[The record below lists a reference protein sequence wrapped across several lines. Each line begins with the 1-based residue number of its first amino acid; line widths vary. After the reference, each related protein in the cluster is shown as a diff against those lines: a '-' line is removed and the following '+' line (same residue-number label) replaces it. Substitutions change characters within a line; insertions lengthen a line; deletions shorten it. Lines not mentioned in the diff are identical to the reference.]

1 MGKDSTVQPETR
13 KLAAIMFTDIVGF
26 SRQMGSNEA
35 RTLRLLDVHNQTIRH
50 AVTEHHGTVIKTIGD
65 AFLVD
70 FPSVVHAVQ
79 CAQQIQAQFRAHNT
93 EKDKPEQIH
102 VRIGI
107 HLGDIVQKEGD
118 VFGDGVNIAS
128 RLQGLAEPDTV
139 CISDVVYRDVAK
151 KVDLGTVVSLG
162 RPKLKNIAQRFTVY
176 ALLSEPPQGLW
187 RAFQIQRLK
196 LSRRVGTVVF
206 VLVSVS
212 VVILGGIVLLL
223 SPSLLTLITRYS
235 SLVTQEAQP
244 PLPLPDKPSIVVLP
258 FINLSKDPE
267 QEYFSDG
274 LTEDLT
280 SDLSQIS
287 SLFVIARNSAFTYK
301 GKSVKAQDVSKELG
315 VRYVVEGSVR
325 KADNQVRINAQ
336 LIDATTGGHI
346 WSERYDRPFKDIF
359 ALQDEITQQIVVNL
373 NAEVRQVE
381 LERVRRTPTSNLT
394 AYDYLLRGWEL
405 RQRFTKEANIQAR
418 QMYEKA
424 LELDP
429 TYALAYVALGWTY
442 HLEWAW
448 QWSQDPQTLERYFTL
463 AQRAL
468 VLDGSL
474 PQAHMLLS
482 QAYLWKRQHE
492 LAIAEA
498 EQAVALNP
506 NDVWGYHLLAET
518 LNFSGKPEEALG
530 AAEKAMRLDPR
541 NRELYL
547 VEIGFAYRWMGR
559 YEEAITAL
567 KRVLARYPN
576 ILGAHAELAAC
587 YSELGREEEARAEA
601 AEVLR
606 ISPNFSLE
614 SMKQGLPIKEPAV
627 LERQLAA
634 LRKAGLK

>member
-1 MGKDSTVQPETR
+1 
-13 KLAAIMFTDIVGF
+13 
-26 SRQMGSNEA
+26 
-35 RTLRLLDVHNQTIRH
+35 
-50 AVTEHHGTVIKTIGD
+50 
-65 AFLVD
+65 
-70 FPSVVHAVQ
+70 
-79 CAQQIQAQFRAHNT
+79 
-93 EKDKPEQIH
+93 
-102 VRIGI
+102 
-107 HLGDIVQKEGD
+107 
-118 VFGDGVNIAS
+118 
-128 RLQGLAEPDTV
+128 
-139 CISDVVYRDVAK
+139 
-151 KVDLGTVVSLG
+151 
-162 RPKLKNIAQRFTVY
+162 
-176 ALLSEPPQGLW
+176 
-187 RAFQIQRLK
+187 
-196 LSRRVGTVVF
+196 
-206 VLVSVS
+206 
-212 VVILGGIVLLL
+212 
-223 SPSLLTLITRYS
+223 
-235 SLVTQEAQP
+235 
-244 PLPLPDKPSIVVLP
+244 
-258 FINLSKDPE
+258 
-267 QEYFSDG
+267 
-274 LTEDLT
+274 
-280 SDLSQIS
+280 
-287 SLFVIARNSAFTYK
+287 
-301 GKSVKAQDVSKELG
+301 
-315 VRYVVEGSVR
+315 
-325 KADNQVRINAQ
+325 
-336 LIDATTGGHI
+336 
-346 WSERYDRPFKDIF
+346 
-359 ALQDEITQQIVVNL
+359 
-373 NAEVRQVE
+373 
-381 LERVRRTPTSNLT
+381 
-394 AYDYLLRGWEL
+394 
-405 RQRFTKEANIQAR
+405 
-418 QMYEKA
+418 MYEKA

>member
-1 MGKDSTVQPETR
+1 
-13 KLAAIMFTDIVGF
+13 
-26 SRQMGSNEA
+26 
-35 RTLRLLDVHNQTIRH
+35 LDVHNQTIRH